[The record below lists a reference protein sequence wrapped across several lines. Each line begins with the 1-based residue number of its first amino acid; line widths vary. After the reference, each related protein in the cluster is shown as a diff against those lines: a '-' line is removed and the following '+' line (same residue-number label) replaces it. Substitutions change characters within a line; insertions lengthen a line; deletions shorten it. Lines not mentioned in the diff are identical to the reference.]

1 MLHVAIAVLLKD
13 NHVLISKRADHA
25 SQGGLWEFPGGKVE
39 ENETIEQALVRE
51 IKEELGIDIKSSS
64 PLITT
69 QFHYPEQSVFLE
81 VRKVLDF
88 TAHDYVFNENAQ
100 YGLEGQLVRWVAI
113 NDLGD
118 YPFPEANQVIINALM
133 LPLSYL
139 ITPDSFDSVLENSS
153 IDKTIETHFLDK
165 FAEKCHDYSLIQLR
179 FPSYSKGKN
188 KILEFDNIIKQAC
201 FIAIEN
207 QTLILL
213 NSSMKLADDIIS
225 LSSGLHLTAKHLY
238 DVEFIKQ
245 FRKRFAKKQL
255 AASCHTMDDI
265 KQANKLKL
273 NFIVISP
280 VQKTSSHP
288 EQIPL
293 GWEQFKVLAH
303 VAKMPVYSLGGMS
316 KNDVPKAIGAGA
328 QGIAAISK
336 LWDSE

>member
-13 NHVLISKRADHA
+13 NYVLISKRADHIP
-25 SQGGLWEFPGGKVE
+25 QGGLWEFPGGKVE
-39 ENETIEQALVRE
+39 ENETIEQALARE

-88 TAHDYVFNENAQ
+88 IAHDYVFNKNSQ

-118 YPFPEANQVIINALM
+118 YSFPEANQVIINALM
-133 LPLSYL
+133 LPSSYL
-139 ITPDSFDSVLENSS
+139 ITPDSFESVPKNSS
-153 IDKTIETHFLDK
+153 IDRIIKTHFLDK
-165 FAEKCHDYSLIQLR
+165 FTEKCHDYSLIQLR

-188 KILEFDNIIKQAC
+188 KTLEFDNIIKQAC
-201 FIAIEN
+201 LIAIEN
-207 QTLILL
+207 RALILL
-213 NSSMKLADDIIS
+213 NSSMKLPDDIIS
-225 LSSGLHLTAKHLY
+225 LSSGLHLTSKHLY

-273 NFIVISP
+273 SFIVISP
-280 VQKTSSHP
+280 VQKTGSHP
-288 EQIPL
+288 EQVPL
-293 GWEQFKVLAH
+293 GWEQFEVLVHA
-303 VAKMPVYSLGGMS
+303 AQMPVYSLGGMCKS
-316 KNDVPKAIGAGA
+316 DVSKAIDTGA

-336 LWDSE
+336 LWVN